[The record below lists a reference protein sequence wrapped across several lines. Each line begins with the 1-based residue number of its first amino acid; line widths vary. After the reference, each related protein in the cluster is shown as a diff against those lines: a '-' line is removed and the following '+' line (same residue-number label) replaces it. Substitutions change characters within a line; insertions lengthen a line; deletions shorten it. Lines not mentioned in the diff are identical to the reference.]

1 MTKPKQPRPLTKAE
15 KLIRYQRIAR
25 GAKRRGLVDI
35 SADVDDTPTAT
46 VEDDGP
52 VSLS

>member
-15 KLIRYQRIAR
+15 KLIRFQRIAR

-35 SADVDDTPTAT
+35 SDVDDAPIVA

-52 VSLS
+52 VNLG